1 MNSSSGGFIEIFLGD
16 VPPMYRDNRLRP
28 FRLSRL
34 ACACGNSLV
43 HDVSF
48 GFVLGAGS
56 SDVLQFLGI
65 DTHPLPDTPFHI
77 SHSSRTRSMP
87 RRMVCTPFCSAL
99 RRLSSRRI
107 DGPPFGPIA
116 VYCKSKDW
124 MPNIYSGK
132 LLARVAAI
140 AQSMRSNHHPHTSA

>member
-77 SHSSRTRSMP
+77 SPFLTDALHASTHGLHALLLSIAQIIEQAHLTVPLSVRLRFIASR
-87 RRMVCTPFCSAL
+87 
-99 RRLSSRRI
+99 
-107 DGPPFGPIA
+107 
-116 VYCKSKDW
+116 KDW

-140 AQSMRSNHHPHTSA
+140 AQS